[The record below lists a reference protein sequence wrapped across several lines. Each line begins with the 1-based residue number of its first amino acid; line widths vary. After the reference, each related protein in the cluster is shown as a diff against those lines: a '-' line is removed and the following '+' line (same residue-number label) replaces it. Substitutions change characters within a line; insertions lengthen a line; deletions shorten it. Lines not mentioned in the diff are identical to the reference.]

1 MGTVPM
7 NKGTIDPPEVAA
19 IKIAKWRESGLIPPP
34 KQSKESM
41 NKKGASSE
49 TQADNPPVVKP
60 VITHALGMPRRFSS
74 GLGDC
79 LKQKFE
85 TYKVKQKPG
94 CSCKDIQKTLNSMTA
109 EEIEKDISLYVD
121 NIFENVQNLSGL
133 VGTAIK
139 VFSWVSPDSAKSRIR
154 ELLLECLESAKAP
167 ELHTES
173 LDSKDGSEHVQ
184 QIGSP

>member
-1 MGTVPM
+1 VLSQSNEGCGWAGPLPEFKE
-7 NKGTIDPPEVAA
+7 KGVCQACQKLCSAGEVLRCQM
-19 IKIAKWRESGLIPPP
+19 KGKPIPKPT
-34 KQSKESM
+34 
-41 NKKGASSE
+41 
-49 TQADNPPVVKP
+49 TQRVVKP

-79 LKQKFE
+79 LKQKFDA
-85 TYKVKQKPG
+85 YKVKQKPG

-109 EEIEKDISLYVD
+109 EQIEKDISLYVD

-139 VFSWVSPDSAKSRIR
+139 VFSWVSPDSAKTRIR

-167 ELHTES
+167 ESPTEPP
-173 LDSKDGSEHVQ
+173 DSKDDSEPVQ
-184 QIGSP
+184 PVGSP

>member
-1 MGTVPM
+1 MIRCQMKGRPVP
-7 NKGTIDPPEVAA
+7 E
-19 IKIAKWRESGLIPPP
+19 PP
-34 KQSKESM
+34 K
-41 NKKGASSE
+41 
-49 TQADNPPVVKP
+49 PPVVKP
-60 VITHALGMPRRFSS
+60 VITHSIGMPRRPSS

-85 TYKVKQKPG
+85 AYSVKQKPG

-139 VFSWVSPDSAKSRIR
+139 VFSWVSPDSAKTRIR

-167 ELHTES
+167 ESPVEPLN
-173 LDSKDGSEHVQ
+173 SKDGSES
-184 QIGSP
+184 SPPAVSP